1 MLARTGFAIAPATAK
16 VVRYSTAATRASRRC
31 GTSRVWERQG
41 TYTDDGDDGRALAS
55 SLPRGVT
62 GGCGLAPKH
71 HGLCLRSRA
80 SPSRSPE
87 NLGFFSRRWKS
98 WLARAGSPPASRRAR
113 TSEKLVASGFPPPP
127 FLWFG

>member
-16 VVRYSTAATRASRRC
+16 VVRYSNAATRASRRC

-71 HGLCLRSRA
+71 HGLCFRSRA
-80 SPSRSPE
+80 SPSRSHDK
-87 NLGFFSRRWKS
+87 LGFFSRPRKNL
-98 WLARAGSPPASRRAR
+98 LALTVSAPASPRNGSPDQLSGSRD
-113 TSEKLVASGFPPPP
+113 P
-127 FLWFG
+127 